1 MATSVKTPPKTFSRN
16 NGPTRYPRKED
27 ARHRR
32 IANGLHNSGRCQT
45 EAPHDKDD
53 AEHDTPHQTTRMQN
67 IRPDDRTDTAP
78 PGIEPDQSDQE
89 SRIDCERHAE
99 RVEHQHLQHGADDI
113 NFQCR
118 GEHFGYE
125 KEPGPRKVGRHTET
139 SVEIFVQG
147 DYLQPVEKRNQHE
160 GDHHL
165 PDGKTQ
171 HHLQVGERIGRN
183 RPRHRHESYAR
194 HRRPDHCQSRHIP
207 GILPVTGK
215 KPVFDTR
222 LPAIPATTKSIAIY
236 PSTVSS
242 TAVGVIVNRK
252 FSENE

>member
-1 MATSVKTPPKTFSRN
+1 
-16 NGPTRYPRKED
+16 
-27 ARHRR
+27 
-32 IANGLHNSGRCQT
+32 
-45 EAPHDKDD
+45 
-53 AEHDTPHQTTRMQN
+53 MQN

>member
-1 MATSVKTPPKTFSRN
+1 MKTPPKNIFQN
-16 NGPTRYPRKED
+16 NGPTRHPRKED

-32 IANGLHNSGRCQT
+32 IANGLHDSGRCQT

-89 SRIDCERHAE
+89 SRIDRERHAE
-99 RVEHQHLQHGADDI
+99 RVEHQHLQHGADDV
-113 NFQCR
+113 NFQCC

-139 SVEIFVQG
+139 SIEIFVQG
-147 DYLQPVEKRNQHE
+147 NDLQPVEKRNQHE

-165 PDGKTQ
+165 PDGKAQ
-171 HHLQVGERIGRN
+171 HHLQVGKRIGRN
-183 RPRHRHESYAR
+183 RPRHDTKVMPDIAAPTIAR
-194 HRRPDHCQSRHIP
+194 AATYQGFSR
-207 GILPVTGK
+207 LPVKSPCSTPAFRRFPQRRK
-215 KPVFDTR
+215 ASRYTR
-222 LPAIPATTKSIAIY
+222 A
-236 PSTVSS
+236 
-242 TAVGVIVNRK
+242 R
-252 FSENE
+252 

>member
-1 MATSVKTPPKTFSRN
+1 MATSVKTPPEKHFPEITGRP
-16 NGPTRYPRKED
+16 GILEKED

-171 HHLQVGERIGRN
+171 HHLQEEN
-183 RPRHRHESYAR
+183 ESAATDPGTDTKVM
-194 HRRPDHCQSRHIP
+194 PDIAAPTIAKAATYQGFSR
-207 GILPVTGK
+207 LPVKSPCSTPAFRRFPQRRK
-215 KPVFDTR
+215 ALRYTR
-222 LPAIPATTKSIAIY
+222 A
-236 PSTVSS
+236 
-242 TAVGVIVNRK
+242 R
-252 FSENE
+252 